1 MNINII
7 LNNKKHKIN
16 VHKYDSILSIKDL
29 VYNKFLKKNSFYEL
43 DFYELEF
50 FDSNDLNDIQVFY
63 KQKLLKNNDSCS
75 NLGIAENNHLH
86 IYLKRKGGNL
96 WKKIVFYLVC
106 IFMIFLPVFILPTGL
121 NTGGVT
127 FIGLVMQKVKDSMCR
142 YLKCELN
149 YRTLTNRFSTIIDW
163 IKLILIGLATY
174 TLITVGT
181 VTACCLSKGLG
192 MFDNPNKVCS
202 PYNVGATAGLILTVV
217 YLMIYFSFRFSDKIL
232 IPFESWAKGN
242 FVTNLLVRPLIS
254 LNIYMLQKF
263 KFMFVYF
270 LPYVGS
276 GINGF
281 HKAIDASFPGLIM
294 VLQQVS
300 EGGCSSKGINFL
312 KNTLKNINKQ
322 VNSMKHKI
330 QTGQTNNGQGMSM
343 NGMPSMN
350 GMFGNSGKEKGNGNN
365 GNENNENN
373 GVKGNNKNKTNN
385 NFNLYDFD
393 FQNGVIDNHKYEK
406 ALEELREERK
416 KVNIKPEPICLLPAG
431 GPCCQS
437 EIFLVIADFLYKYLG
452 DNQMIKNQ
460 LQETGMFLG
469 INLALIGLYEKALYG
484 DNYPL
489 TFNKEDVIGN
499 KILLKKFYDTF
510 KDDIKKED
518 NKKNIKN
525 AKLVN
530 EIEELLYG
538 PDEDFP
544 EPQDDQNSKNNPN
557 KLTKVKN
564 SMLAFLK
571 KDTIKDDEQILE
583 INNKING
590 LEQDNIDYAQRKKE
604 DYQAGNS
611 PIKFFIKEVFI
622 TVLCN
627 FLATANAGATI
638 FDAIGGVN
646 QFMDMLKSGAAAGGI
661 IVFIYII
668 VVIILI
674 ICGFF
679 GIY

>member
-7 LNNKKHKIN
+7 LNNKKHQIN
-16 VHKYDSILSIKDL
+16 IHKYDSILSIKDL
-29 VYNKFLKKNSFYEL
+29 IYNKYLKKDTFYGIDIDLEL
-43 DFYELEF
+43 
-50 FDSNDLNDIQVFY
+50 FDSNDLNDIQIFY
-63 KQKLLKNNDSCS
+63 NNQLLKNNDSCS
-75 NLGIAENNHLH
+75 NLGIVEDNHLH
-86 IYLKRKGGNL
+86 VYLKRKGGNL

-106 IFMIFLPVFILPTGL
+106 IFIIFLPVFILPTGL

-149 YRTLTNRFSTIIDW
+149 YRTLTNRFSMIIDW

-202 PYNVGATAGLILTVV
+202 PYNVGAIAGLILTVI
-217 YLMIYFSFRFSDKIL
+217 YLIIYFSFRFSDKIL
-232 IPFESWAKGN
+232 IPFESWTKGN

-254 LNIYMLQKF
+254 LNIYIIQKF

-281 HKAIDASFPGLIM
+281 HKDIDAAFPGLIM

-300 EGGCSSKGINFL
+300 EGGCSTKGIKFL
-312 KNTLKNINKQ
+312 KNTLNNLNKK

-330 QTGQTNNGQGMSM
+330 TTGQTNNGGE
-343 NGMPSMN
+343 NE
-350 GMFGNSGKEKGNGNN
+350 NSENN
-365 GNENNENN
+365 GNKAA
-373 GVKGNNKNKTNN
+373 KGINKTND
-385 NFNLYDFD
+385 NFNLYNFY
-393 FQNGVIDNHKYEK
+393 FQDGIIDNHKYET
-406 ALEELREERK
+406 ALEELREARK

-452 DNQMIKNQ
+452 NNQNIKNQ

-469 INLALIGLYEKALYG
+469 INLALIGLYEKTLYG

-489 TFNKEDVIGN
+489 TFNKDDVVGN
-499 KILLKKFYDTF
+499 KILIKKFYDTF
-510 KDDIKKED
+510 KDDIKKQD

-530 EIEELLYG
+530 EIEELLYS

-544 EPQDDQNSKNNPN
+544 EVQDDQNSKNNPN

-571 KDTIKDDEQILE
+571 KDTIKDEKQIQE
-583 INNKING
+583 IKYKINS
-590 LEQDNIDYAQRKKE
+590 LEQDNVDYAQRKKE